1 MSVFVHVLVIK
12 LFSHGK
18 VLSTQLLNGPKVKM
32 IKKAMDGNKNRNT
45 EIDIPKNILR
55 VDKYAF
61 ITFYG
66 LMFKR
71 ANSNPLERK

>member
-1 MSVFVHVLVIK
+1 M
-12 LFSHGK
+12 
-18 VLSTQLLNGPKVKM
+18 
-32 IKKAMDGNKNRNT
+32 KNRTT
-45 EIDIPKNILR
+45 EIDIPNNILR

>member
-1 MSVFVHVLVIK
+1 MSKIRFWIFHESEK
-12 LFSHGK
+12 SKH
-18 VLSTQLLNGPKVKM
+18 TQKNM
-32 IKKAMDGNKNRNT
+32 IKSLINRTT
-45 EIDIPKNILR
+45 EIDIPNNILR